1 MLGPSWNL
9 DMVFTECERLP
20 ELPDMRCAPAEV
32 CKYCV
37 GLAGVCTVW
46 GFHEHQQLLLSCY
59 HLQPGGGY
67 SAAAQLSA
75 PAPEHCDLFTTRLF
89 SLTPLNI

>member
-1 MLGPSWNL
+1 MPGTSWNL
-9 DMVFTECERLP
+9 DMVFTESERLP
-20 ELPDMRCAPAEV
+20 ILPDMRTAPAEV

-75 PAPEHCDLFTTRLF
+75 RAPVHCTDLSHHQTV
-89 SLTPLNI
+89 